1 MKKIFYGILTFAL
14 FHLNSIAQH
23 QWFKD
28 IQVLP
33 PDSNTTLIPVK
44 IINAGNLDVVVV
56 SNYYNSMISGAIPTY
71 INVARIDTAGNTV
84 WNFIYSI
91 NLPTANDISMD
102 ATGNFYVVGST
113 MGMLNSSPLMFKLSS
128 SGSLIWSVGGSQ
140 NVTAGNYQKIE
151 VVGNGLYTFSPSGI
165 SKWDL
170 NANEIWSTD
179 TWCNNS
185 CVDSQGQVIYSGI
198 DSLNNTIFR
207 KDTNGISNFS
217 DSTMNANIIKAD
229 AWNNFYVLSY
239 GSFPGKYILEKYLSS
254 GQKQWTYQ
262 QLPNALPFGD
272 LSAQIQLD
280 NHNDILLIGLSD
292 TIFKISKT
300 GSLIWSLPMNGMD
313 SYIVD
318 SKMRMDN
325 QLIIAGSLFNVS
337 TQLNDV
343 KFSIIDNQGTQA
355 WTKTYFNNNA
365 QQFFLVGLAENAS
378 GVYGLINYNQNTRI
392 VKFSHS
398 ENTTNSYADFCVDS
412 VWYDT
417 ANSQLINI
425 RVKNNG
431 STQLNYPSIQ
441 LISPTGST
449 ISNFN
454 NDVTYFAHIP
464 NATLTYT
471 DTILTQG
478 ISDFSNY
485 TFRMFQFFGNAVFTL
500 GWCLSTS
507 LSELIY
513 SPSLNVYPN
522 PSGGTIALGNLFS
535 NQHLQ
540 IQSTVGEIV
549 MSGFFEK
556 QIDLAGLADG
566 IYILRNQN
574 GSSHKFILAR

>member
-14 FHLNSIAQH
+14 FHLNAIAQPK
-23 QWFKD
+23 WFKD

-33 PDSNTTLIPVK
+33 PDSNTTIVPVK

-84 WNFIYSI
+84 WNFIYST

-102 ATGNFYVVGST
+102 ATGSFYIVGST

-140 NVTAGNYQKIE
+140 NVTVGNYQKIE
-151 VVGNGLYTFSPSGI
+151 VVGNALYTLSPSGI

-170 NANEIWSTD
+170 NANEIWSTN
-179 TWCNNS
+179 TWCDNS

-207 KDTNGISNFS
+207 KDINGVSNFS

-239 GSFPGKYILEKYLSS
+239 GSFPGKYKLEKYLSN
-254 GQKQWTYQ
+254 GQKQWTFQ
-262 QLPNALPFGD
+262 QLPNSLPFGD
-272 LSAQIQLD
+272 LSAQIQFD
-280 NHNDILLIGLSD
+280 NHNDVLLIGLSD
-292 TIFKISKT
+292 SIYKISKT

-325 QLIIAGSLFNVS
+325 HLIIAGSVFNVS

-343 KFSIIDNQGTQA
+343 KFSKIDNQATQV
-355 WTKTYFNNNA
+355 WTKTYANSNA

-441 LISPTGST
+441 LISPTGT
-449 ISNFN
+449 TVSNFN

-464 NATLTYT
+464 NATVTYT

-485 TFRMFQFFGNAVFTL
+485 TFRMFQFFGNAVFTPA
-500 GWCLSTS
+500 WCLSTG
-507 LSELIY
+507 LSELMH
-513 SPSLNVYPN
+513 SASSNVFPN
-522 PSGGTIALGNLFS
+522 PSSGIIALGNLYR
-535 NQHLQ
+535 NQHIQ
-540 IQSTVGEIV
+540 IQSAVGEIV

-556 QIDLAGLADG
+556 QIDLTGLANG

>member
-1 MKKIFYGILTFAL
+1 MKEIFYCILTFTL
-14 FHLNSIAQH
+14 FHLHSIAQP

-33 PDSNTTLIPVK
+33 PDSNTTLVPVK
-44 IINAGNLDVVVV
+44 IINAANLDVVVV
-56 SNYYNSMISGAIPTY
+56 SNYYNSMTSGAVPTY

-113 MGMLNSSPLMFKLSS
+113 MGMLSSSPLMFKLNA

-140 NVTAGNYQKIE
+140 NVTTGNYQKIE
-151 VVGNGLYTFSPSGI
+151 VLGGALYTMASSGI

-170 NANEIWSTD
+170 NANEIWSNNI
-179 TWCNNS
+179 WCNNS
-185 CVDSQGQVIYSGI
+185 CVDAQGQVIFSGI
-198 DSLNNTIFR
+198 DSLNNNLFR
-207 KDTNGISNFS
+207 NDSNGFNNFS
-217 DSTMNANIIKAD
+217 DSTVNANIIKAD
-229 AWNNFYVLSY
+229 ACNNFYVLSC
-239 GSFPGKYILEKYLSS
+239 GSFPGKYTLEKYLSN
-254 GQKQWTYQ
+254 GQKQWTFQ
-262 QLPNALPFGD
+262 QLPDALPFGD
-272 LSAQIQLD
+272 LSAQIQFD
-280 NHNDILLIGLSD
+280 NHNDVMLIGLSD
-292 TIFKISKT
+292 TIYKISKT

-325 QLIIAGSLFNVS
+325 NLIIAGSLFNIS
-337 TQLNDV
+337 SQLNDV

-355 WTKTYFNNNA
+355 WTKTYINNNA

-378 GVYGLINYNQNTRI
+378 GIYGLINYNQNTRI
-392 VKFSHS
+392 VKFRNS
-398 ENTTNSYADFCVDS
+398 ESTTNSYADFCVDS

-464 NATLTYT
+464 NATVTYT

-485 TFRMFQFFGNAVFTL
+485 TFRMFQFFGNAVFTP
-500 GWCLSTS
+500 GWCLPTS
-507 LSELIY
+507 LSEVMN
-513 SPSLNVYPN
+513 PVSLNVYPN
-522 PSGGTIALGNLFS
+522 PSNGTITLGDLFS

-540 IQSTVGEIV
+540 IQSSVGEIV

-556 QIDLAGLADG
+556 QIDLTGLANG